1 MTYTKIQLAYL
12 TGLLLKIMLMTL
24 SGLVQC
30 SDTGYNL
37 FNVSGLTL
45 NESLVGFVS
54 TIRSNDLLDIKHVNN
69 LMRFVV

>member
-30 SDTGYNL
+30 SDTGFNL
-37 FNVSGLTL
+37 LNVSGLTL

-54 TIRSNDLLDIKHVNN
+54 TIRSNDLLDIKQVNN